1 MFCNVWQLSIRE
13 RSLPMGFVG
22 GQRCAAQCRICAS
35 VMMVI
40 KMLQL
45 THYKHNDDGHQNET
59 TYTLQTAINC
69 GALWSCH
76 KTLQCSCESKMM
88 LQFGSMLSEQCSQL
102 HLWLKMFTVA
112 LMAEWHF
119 WGLALLWNLWRCSFL
134 ERMMQ
139 QLLIFF
145 TNTWL
150 DPLDQNAS
158 HTDQISN
165 MSSVSFTNQFAS
177 GLVKLTTWCC
187 FCCWRYSLTRICEPV
202 SKENLKLQMSSSSEM
217 LFSASETHD
226 STGVEPWRC
235 SLCKIIH
242 WGSKQFLK
250 R

>member
-22 GQRCAAQCRICAS
+22 GQRCAAQICAS

-69 GALWSCH
+69 GALCSCH

-88 LQFGSMLSEQCSQL
+88 LQFGSMLCEQCSQL

-165 MSSVSFTNQFAS
+165 MSHLL
-177 GLVKLTTWCC
+177 LVGETDYLMCC
-187 FCCWRYSLTRICEPV
+187 RHTRFKIQGFWRCSLTRICEPV
-202 SKENLKLQMSSSSEM
+202 SKVNLKLQMSSSSEM

-242 WGSKQFLK
+242 WGSKQFL
-250 R
+250 